1 MYMPELIRKKRDGG
15 ELTAE
20 EISYIINGC
29 VSGEVPDYQLSAFAM
44 AVFFRGMTNA
54 ETVALTLAMRD
65 SGDKADLSGIS
76 GVKVDKHS
84 TGGVGDKTTLIVA
97 PIVAA
102 CGVKVAKMSGR
113 GLGHTGGTVD
123 KLESIPGFRT
133 SISPQEMRETV
144 ETCGL
149 SVTGQ
154 SGNMCPADKKLYAL
168 RDVTATVD
176 SIPLIASSIM
186 SKKLADGSESLYL
199 DIYRD
204 GRRSYEFLKLYLIPE
219 TNAAA
224 KAQNKATLAAV
235 NTIKS
240 QRIIELTNGV
250 AGLKN
255 TSLRSKMLLLD
266 WMQAYKESQEKKGV
280 RGSGKLISNTMN
292 VLRAFNAK
300 ATMRDINRDFC
311 LAFINF
317 LRNIYVSPSGK
328 KLSQFTCV
336 SYFGCFRGALNAAVR
351 EEIIAENPVNR
362 LNTDEKIKMPES
374 KREFLTIDEVKIL
387 IDTPCRR
394 EDVKGAFLFSCYCG
408 LRISDVLVL
417 KWKNVDSSAEQ
428 WRINIIMQK
437 TRQPLYLPLSM
448 NARKWMPERNGAGDE
463 DLVFPTLPCEDTCN
477 MQLKP
482 WVKAAGITK
491 HVTYH
496 VSRHTFATMLLTLGA
511 DLYTVCK
518 LLGHS
523 DVKTTQIY
531 AKIINKKK
539 EDAISLIDMEFAN
552 T

>member
-1 MYMPELIRKKRDGG
+1 MAKAIKTPKQPKEPVRVRYK
-15 ELTAE
+15 T
-20 EISYIINGC
+20 
-29 VSGEVPDYQLSAFAM
+29 LS
-44 AVFFRGMTNA
+44 
-54 ETVALTLAMRD
+54 
-65 SGDKADLSGIS
+65 
-76 GVKVDKHS
+76 
-84 TGGVGDKTTLIVA
+84 
-97 PIVAA
+97 
-102 CGVKVAKMSGR
+102 
-113 GLGHTGGTVD
+113 
-123 KLESIPGFRT
+123 
-133 SISPQEMRETV
+133 
-144 ETCGL
+144 
-149 SVTGQ
+149 
-154 SGNMCPADKKLYAL
+154 
-168 RDVTATVD
+168 
-176 SIPLIASSIM
+176 
-186 SKKLADGSESLYL
+186 DGSQSVYL

-204 GRRSYEFLKLYLIPE
+204 GKRQYEFLKLYLIPE

-300 ATMRDINRDFC
+300 AAMRDLNRDFC
-311 LAFINF
+311 LAFIDF
-317 LRNIYVSPSGK
+317 LRNIYVSPNGK

-336 SYFGCFRGALNAAVR
+336 SYFGCFRGALNTAVR

-408 LRISDVLVL
+408 LRISDVLAL

-448 NARKWMPERNGAGDE
+448 NNQACNLSCQPPHLRHNVADTRCGPLYRMQAARPFG
-463 DLVFPTLPCEDTCN
+463 CEDHPDIRQNHQQEKGRCH
-477 MQLKP
+477 QP
-482 WVKAAGITK
+482 
-491 HVTYH
+491 Y
-496 VSRHTFATMLLTLGA
+496 RHG
-511 DLYTVCK
+511 VCQY
-518 LLGHS
+518 LNEYNN
-523 DVKTTQIY
+523 IEY
-531 AKIINKKK
+531 EKI
-539 EDAISLIDMEFAN
+539 AR
-552 T
+552 